1 MLLIALL
8 LSLQIAYSQEIPIKL
23 QREVIKMNNDLNA
36 FHKENRS
43 LKVLMSEYEDQILDC
58 NKTIDNYIIIAKG
71 DSLIIQSQRSTNDQ
85 LMINL
90 DSEKK
95 KTKFW
100 RTITLGAV
108 VTIPV
113 AFVVGSLMAIRYQL

>member
-43 LKVLMSEYEDQILDC
+43 LKVLMSEYENQILDC
-58 NKTIDNYIIIAKG
+58 NKTIKNYIIISKG
-71 DSLIIQSQRSTNDQ
+71 DSLIIQTQRSTNDQ
-85 LMINL
+85 LIINL

-100 RTITLGAV
+100 RTTTLGAV

-113 AFVVGSLMAIRYQL
+113 AFVVGSLIAIRYQL

>member
-8 LSLQIAYSQEIPIKL
+8 LSLQTASSQEIPIKL

-36 FHKENRS
+36 FHKENKS
-43 LKVLMSEYEDQILDC
+43 LKVLMSEYENQILDC
-58 NKTIDNYIIIAKG
+58 NKTIKNYIIISKG
-71 DSLIIQSQRSTNDQ
+71 DSLIIESQRSTNDQ

>member
-1 MLLIALL
+1 
-8 LSLQIAYSQEIPIKL
+8 
-23 QREVIKMNNDLNA
+23 MNNDLNA

-43 LKVLMSEYEDQILDC
+43 LKVLMSEYENQILDC

>member
-8 LSLQIAYSQEIPIKL
+8 LSLQNASSQEIPIKL

-43 LKVLMSEYEDQILDC
+43 LKVLMSEYENQIFDC

>member
-36 FHKENRS
+36 FHKENKS
-43 LKVLMSEYEDQILDC
+43 LKVLMSEYENQILDC
-58 NKTIDNYIIIAKG
+58 NKTIKNYIIISKG
-71 DSLIIQSQRSTNDQ
+71 DSLIIESQRSTNDQ
-85 LMINL
+85 LIINL

-113 AFVVGSLMAIRYQL
+113 AFVLGFIIAVY

>member
-1 MLLIALL
+1 MLLIALS
-8 LSLQIAYSQEIPIKL
+8 LSLQTASSQEIPIKL

-36 FHKENRS
+36 FEKENRS

-71 DSLIIQSQRSTNDQ
+71 DSLIIQTQRSTNDQ

>member
-36 FHKENRS
+36 FHKENKS
-43 LKVLMSEYEDQILDC
+43 LKVLMSEYENQILDC
-58 NKTIDNYIIIAKG
+58 NKTIDNYIIISKG
-71 DSLIIQSQRSTNDQ
+71 DSLIIESQRSTNDQ
-85 LMINL
+85 LIINL

-113 AFVVGSLMAIRYQL
+113 AFVLGFIIAVY

>member
-1 MLLIALL
+1 MLLIALS

-43 LKVLMSEYEDQILDC
+43 LKVLMSEYENQILDC

>member
-8 LSLQIAYSQEIPIKL
+8 LSLQIVYSQEIPIKL

-43 LKVLMSEYEDQILDC
+43 LKVLMSEYENQILDC

>member
-8 LSLQIAYSQEIPIKL
+8 LSLQNASSQEIPIKL

-36 FHKENRS
+36 FEKENRS

-58 NKTIDNYIIIAKG
+58 NKTIKNYIIIAKG

-113 AFVVGSLMAIRYQL
+113 AFVVGSLMAIHQL

>member
-36 FHKENRS
+36 FHKENKS
-43 LKVLMSEYEDQILDC
+43 LKVLMSEYENQILDC
-58 NKTIDNYIIIAKG
+58 NKTIKNYIIISKG
-71 DSLIIQSQRSTNDQ
+71 DSLIIESQRSTNDQ

>member
-1 MLLIALL
+1 
-8 LSLQIAYSQEIPIKL
+8 
-23 QREVIKMNNDLNA
+23 
-36 FHKENRS
+36 
-43 LKVLMSEYEDQILDC
+43 MSEYENQILDC
-58 NKTIDNYIIIAKG
+58 NKTIKNYIIISKG
-71 DSLIIQSQRSTNDQ
+71 DSLIIESQRSTNDQ